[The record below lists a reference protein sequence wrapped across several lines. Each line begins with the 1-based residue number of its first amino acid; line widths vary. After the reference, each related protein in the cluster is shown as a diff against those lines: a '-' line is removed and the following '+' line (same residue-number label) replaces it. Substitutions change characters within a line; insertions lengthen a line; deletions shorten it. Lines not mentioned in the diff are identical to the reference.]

1 MDRFLNALKAQAAAL
16 DRGQGQ
22 ARFGVV
28 ASLDAARHAV
38 RVRLM
43 PEDVLSGWLPVLS
56 PWVGAG
62 WGMFCPPVPGDQ
74 VLVVA
79 QEGEAEH
86 GVVVGGCFSDPRPPP
101 AGAPGELVL
110 RHASGTTLR
119 LANDGTVRV
128 TGTMHVQGDL
138 HVSGR
143 LHDAHG
149 ALDTLRT
156 HYNAHGHPGTAGPPT
171 PQD

>member
-1 MDRFLNALKAQAAAL
+1 MDRLLNAWKAQAAAM
-16 DRGQGQ
+16 DHAQGQ

-28 ASLDAARHAV
+28 ASADPARHAV
-38 RVRLM
+38 RVRLQ
-43 PEDVLSGWLPVLS
+43 PEGVLSGWLPVAS

-62 WGMFCPPVPGDQ
+62 WGVFCLPSPGDQ
-74 VLVVA
+74 VLVLA

-101 AGAPGELVL
+101 AAAVGELVL
-110 RHASGTTLR
+110 RHASGAAIR
-119 LANDGTVRV
+119 LGNDGTVR
-128 TGTMHVQGDL
+128 VQGDL

-143 LHDAHG
+143 VFDGHG
-149 ALDTLRT
+149 ALDALRG
-156 HYNAHGHPGTAGPPT
+156 HYNQHVHAGSGATPT